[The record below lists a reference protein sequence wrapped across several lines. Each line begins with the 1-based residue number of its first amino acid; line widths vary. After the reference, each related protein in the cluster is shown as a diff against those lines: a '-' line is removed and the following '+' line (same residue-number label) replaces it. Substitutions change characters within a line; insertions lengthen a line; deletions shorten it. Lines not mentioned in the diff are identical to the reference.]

1 MTGFGMVENEEAFA
15 FLTGETLGHA
25 IPRSSHIQAQGHTL
39 APAHGNSEPGSP
51 DTTGADPF
59 QPGLKVFLAE
69 RYPFGSPRRTPPHYT
84 LDLLCSLV
92 PIDFTTALFGR
103 YFCAEVC

>member
-1 MTGFGMVENEEAFA
+1 MRKAFA

-51 DTTGADPF
+51 DTMGADPF
-59 QPGLKVFLAE
+59 SARAQSISSQSVTRL
-69 RYPFGSPRRTPPHYT
+69 GSPRRTPPHYT

-92 PIDFTTALFGR
+92 PIDFTTSPFGR

>member
-1 MTGFGMVENEEAFA
+1 MRKAFA

-39 APAHGNSEPGSP
+39 APAHGNSEPSSP

-59 QPGLKVFLAE
+59 SARAQTQRELTLFQPGLKVFLEE
-69 RYPFGSPRRTPPHYT
+69 RYPFGESSPNSP
-84 LDLLCSLV
+84 
-92 PIDFTTALFGR
+92 ALHT
-103 YFCAEVC
+103 